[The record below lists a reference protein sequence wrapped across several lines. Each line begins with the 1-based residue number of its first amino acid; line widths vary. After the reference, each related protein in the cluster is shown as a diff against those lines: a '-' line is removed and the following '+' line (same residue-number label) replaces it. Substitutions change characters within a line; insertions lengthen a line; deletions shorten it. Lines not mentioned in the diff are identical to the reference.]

1 MLQIPAPN
9 IFQLLIDWPF
19 AKRPLIS
26 PFHYID
32 EACFLNHVFY
42 VWRYQHVLPK
52 LLTSFDSKASQT
64 MQYVIWGN
72 GAVVRNEFRSGFA
85 VLDVA
90 AWGDMAE
97 VSRLASSKSSGSF
110 GGLFS
115 LKALFVEGGPVRN
128 ASVEKSHVH
137 VIEMIQG
144 IDPFAAAVVDLE
156 TEIFGRSG
164 LIGWGEIGPWV

>member
-9 IFQLLIDWPF
+9 ILQLLIDRPF

-26 PFHYID
+26 PFHDID
-32 EACFLNHVFY
+32 EACFLNHVFD

-52 LLTSFDSKASQT
+52 LLASFDSKASQT
-64 MQYVIWGN
+64 MQYVIWSN
-72 GAVVRNEFRSGFA
+72 GTVVRNEFWGGFTM
-85 VLDVA
+85 LDVA
-90 AWGDMAE
+90 TWGDMTE
-97 VSRLASSKSSGSF
+97 MSRLACSESSGSF

-137 VIEMIQG
+137 VIEMIHG

-156 TEIFGRSG
+156 TKILGWSG
-164 LIGWGEIGPWV
+164 LIGWGEIGSWV